1 MSLIIDFSILF
12 APKKHVINSKI
23 SFVLIVVR
31 RCPSLSSPRYGFIYP
46 RMCKSSP
53 VSGTACYF
61 ECRNGFLENGGETVV
76 YCENDGK
83 WSKNISSILKC
94 LGKLLRFLVEEL
106 PWRHCHNW
114 SCFTLSWLVEFIDVC
129 RRLNK

>member
-1 MSLIIDFSILF
+1 MFSNFRMSLMIDFFSTILIE
-12 APKKHVINSKI
+12 KHVM
-23 SFVLIVVR
+23 SFLVR

-106 PWRHCHNW
+106 PLRHCYND
-114 SCFTLSWLVEFIDVC
+114 LALP
-129 RRLNK
+129 